1 MAIKR
6 YTASQDTTI
15 TNAFA
20 SSLITRGS
28 GSNMGESDILEV
40 FSIYGQAS
48 SSSIEKSRAL
58 LQFPVTTISTDRT
71 AGTIPASGSVDFY
84 LRVYNAE
91 HPFTVP
97 RNMTLVVHAVSR
109 SWDEGTGLDMEEYVD
124 DGYCNWI
131 AAQSGSSGVGVA
143 ATLVDA
149 IDLAGIAQN
158 DAFTMTVP
166 AGPGGDGVAHQFV
179 FDNGTDVESLS
190 DATGFG
196 INIAGAADD
205 AAVAAVVVKA
215 INGIADNLYQYGGAA
230 LGADSTLAAGTLG
243 LTAAITSGETTKIT
257 LTMDDPGEA
266 GNVENVLAANVGFE
280 GDLLLEAAFTGGS
293 GIATWTTEGGDF
305 HTGSYVAGS
314 TLPFYSYSMTE
325 GTEDVE
331 LDITSLVEEW
341 LAGPDPSN
349 ARANYGLAIFLTS
362 SQEDGSESRS
372 FYTKKFFARG
382 SEFFF
387 KRPAIEA
394 RWNSSNLDDANNF
407 YLSSSL
413 APGAD
418 NLNTLFLYNYV
429 RGQLKNIPSIGAT
442 GSLLLSVYSGSTG
455 PTGDKIS
462 LPVGGNVV
470 ANNDLNISGGYVET
484 GIYSASFAYTSSAIT
499 RLYPVWHSGS
509 TEYYTGSAITLKQF
523 NNNNV
528 DPSPKYV
535 SNITNLKSKYS
546 NDEVTRFRLYVRQKD
561 WSPTIYT
568 KANSAITTEI
578 IDSGFYKI
586 VRIADE
592 LEVIPFGTG
601 STSHTKMSHDA
612 SGSYF
617 DLDME
622 LLEVGYA
629 YQVYFAYYINGA
641 YHEQPEVFKFRVE

>member
-109 SWDEGTGLDMEEYVD
+109 SWDEGTGLDMEEYVN
-124 DGYCNWI
+124 DGCCNW
-131 AAQSGSSGVGVA
+131 AASATSS
-143 ATLVDA
+143 
-149 IDLAGIAQN
+149 
-158 DAFTMTVP
+158 
-166 AGPGGDGVAHQFV
+166 
-179 FDNGTDVESLS
+179 E
-190 DATGFG
+190 
-196 INIAGAADD
+196 
-205 AAVAAVVVKA
+205 
-215 INGIADNLYQYGGAA
+215 
-230 LGADSTLAAGTLG
+230 
-243 LTAAITSGETTKIT
+243 GET
-257 LTMDDPGEA
+257 A
-266 GNVENVLAANVGFE
+266 
-280 GDLLLEAAFTGGS
+280 
-293 GIATWTTEGGDF
+293 WTTEGGDY

-314 TLPFYSYSMTE
+314 TLPFYSYGMAE
-325 GTEDVE
+325 GTEDME
-331 LDITSLVEEW
+331 LNVTALVEEW
-341 LAGPDPSN
+341 MAGGSG

-362 SQEDGSESRS
+362 SQEDGSEAKS

-387 KRPAIEA
+387 KRPTIEA
-394 RWNSSNLDDANNF
+394 RWNSANLDDAGNF

-413 APGAD
+413 APAAD
-418 NLNTLFLYNYV
+418 NLNTLFLYNYI
-429 RGQLKNIPSIGAT
+429 RGQLKNIPSIGTT

-455 PTGDKIS
+455 PVGSKIA
-462 LPVGGNVV
+462 LPVGGNV
-470 ANNDLNISGGYVET
+470 ATNNDINISGGYVET

-499 RLYPVWHSGS
+499 KVYPVWHSGS
-509 TEYYTGSAITLKQF
+509 IEYHSGSAMTLKKF
-523 NNNNV
+523 NNNNI
-528 DPSPKYV
+528 DPNPKYV

-546 NDEVTRFRLYVRQKD
+546 RDEVARFRLYVRQKD

>member
-6 YTASQDTTI
+6 YTASQDNTI

-20 SSLITRGS
+20 SNLETRGT
-28 GSNMGESDILEV
+28 GSNMGDSDILEV

-58 LQFPVTTISTDRT
+58 IQFPVTTINTDRA

-84 LRVYNAE
+84 LKVYNAE

-97 RNMTLVVHAVSR
+97 RDITLVVHAVSR
-109 SWDEGTGLDMEEYVD
+109 SWSEGRGLDMEEYVD

-131 AAQSGSSGVGVA
+131 AAASSSG
-143 ATLVDA
+143 D
-149 IDLAGIAQN
+149 
-158 DAFTMTVP
+158 
-166 AGPGGDGVAHQFV
+166 
-179 FDNGTDVESLS
+179 
-190 DATGFG
+190 
-196 INIAGAADD
+196 
-205 AAVAAVVVKA
+205 
-215 INGIADNLYQYGGAA
+215 
-230 LGADSTLAAGTLG
+230 
-243 LTAAITSGETTKIT
+243 GET
-257 LTMDDPGEA
+257 A
-266 GNVENVLAANVGFE
+266 
-280 GDLLLEAAFTGGS
+280 
-293 GIATWTTEGGDF
+293 WTTEGGDF

-325 GTEDVE
+325 GTEDIE
-331 LDITSLVEEW
+331 LDITALVEEW
-341 LAGPDPSN
+341 ITAANIGIGDPSRN
-349 ARANYGLAIFLTS
+349 NYGLAIFLTS
-362 SQEDGSESRS
+362 SQEDGSQDRS

-387 KRPAIEA
+387 KRPTIEA
-394 RWNSSNLDDANNF
+394 RWDSSNLDDASNF

-413 APGAD
+413 VPAAD

-429 RGQLKNIPSIGAT
+429 RGQLKNIPVVDTGA
-442 GSLLLSVYSGSTG
+442 LLLSVYSGSTG
-455 PTGDKIS
+455 PTGSKIA
-462 LPVGGNVV
+462 LPVGGDVA
-470 ANNDLNISGGYVET
+470 ANNDVNVTGGYVET

-499 RLYPVWHSGS
+499 ELYPVWHSGS
-509 TEYYTGSAITLKQF
+509 TEYYSGSAITLKQF
-523 NNNNV
+523 NNNSI
-528 DPSPKYV
+528 DPNPKYV

-546 NDEVTRFRLYVRQKD
+546 NDEVARFRLYVRQKD

-568 KANSAITTEI
+568 KANSTITTEI

-586 VRIADE
+586 VRVADE

-622 LLEVGYA
+622 LLEAGYA
-629 YQVYFAYYINGA
+629 YQIYFAYYINGA